1 MQLELLYKLYLQ
13 HPTILTDTRKIVA
26 GGIFFALKGDNFDG
40 NRFAAQALAAGAA
53 YAVIDNETFATNERC
68 IVVDNVLV
76 TLQQL
81 ANYHRQQL
89 NVPVI
94 AITGSNGKT
103 TTKELVAAV
112 LGSRYITYATTGN
125 LNNHIGVPLTLLKI
139 GQDVQMAVV
148 EMGANHQKEIEGYC
162 RVAAPTHG
170 IITNC
175 GKAHIEG
182 FGGVEGVRKGKGE
195 LYDYLRANGGVAF
208 INTDL
213 DYLLQMANG
222 ISNRITYGTANAMY
236 TGQPKM
242 NGVFLS
248 VIMQPEGAAIA
259 IDTNLVGEYNFPNV
273 MTAIAVGLHFGIPL
287 QEIKRAIEAYAP
299 DNSRSQWMQKGSNK
313 IILDAYNANP
323 TSMSAAILNFASS
336 GLPGKVLWIGGMK
349 EMGDA
354 ELQEH
359 KDLVSLIGQ
368 CTWDNVV
375 LVGAEFRGV
384 QGNYIWFDNSAAA
397 ATYVKANPPKNSSI
411 LVKGSRGSKME
422 VMVDALSNE

>member
-1 MQLELLYKLYLQ
+1 VQLELLYKLYLQ

-53 YAVIDNETFATNERC
+53 YAVIDNEAFATNERC

-81 ANYHRQQL
+81 ANYHRQQM

-162 RVAAPTHG
+162 RIAAPTHG

-182 FGGVEGVRKGKGE
+182 FGGEEGVRKGKGE
-195 LYDYLRANGGVAF
+195 LYDYLRVNKGAVF
-208 INTDL
+208 MNTDL
-213 DYLLQMANG
+213 NYLLQMAHG
-222 ISNRITYGTANAMY
+222 ISNRITYGTANAQY

-248 VIMQPEGAAIA
+248 VTMHYEGATVT

-287 QEIKRAIEAYAP
+287 QDIKKAVEKYAP

-323 TSMSAAILNFASS
+323 TSMRAAILNFASS

-359 KDLVSLIGQ
+359 RDLVSLIAEY
-368 CTWDNVV
+368 TWANVV
-375 LVGAEFRGV
+375 LVGAEFGEV
-384 QGNYIWFDNSAAA
+384 HGNYTWFENSAAA
-397 ATYVKANPPKNSSI
+397 AAYVQANPPENSSI

-422 VMVDALSNE
+422 LMVDALSNK